1 MKVVCI
7 RGMAACL
14 GAVALAMLSACEV
27 TGVGVDGS
35 VGVVGYDGG
44 YYEPYGYEYG
54 GWGPGYRVGPGR
66 GGDRRHDG
74 GGDRHQ
80 DGGGDRHQGGGGD
93 RHQGG
98 GGDRHQGG
106 GASHNYRPAP
116 ASRPTPSIPNR
127 PRGR

>member
-1 MKVVCI
+1 MKVMRI

-66 GGDRRHDG
+66 GGDRRHEGGGDRHQDG

-80 DGGGDRHQGGGGD
+80 DGGGDRHQGGG
-93 RHQGG
+93 
-98 GGDRHQGG
+98 DRHQGG
-106 GASHNYRPAP
+106 GASHSYRPAP

-127 PRGR
+127 PRGH